1 MSEEQVREELYDSFK
16 NRAILYYLIFD
27 EMRKELGAEKAEA
40 LLSRAIYRR
49 GEQKGRARYARYA
62 PNKLL
67 ALKDAFV
74 HNSADA
80 GRMFEPEVLRADA
93 EALDIKHRHC
103 PLKNAWQELGLAD
116 EDVATLCRIAAKIDD
131 GTFEAAGFKFS
142 AETWQPG
149 RDGCCVLH
157 IRPGG

>member
-1 MSEEQVREELYDSFK
+1 MSEEQLREELYDSFK

-40 LLSRAIYRR
+40 ILSRAIYRR
-49 GEQKGRARYARYA
+49 GEQKGAARYARFA
-62 PNKLL
+62 PGNLL

-74 HNSADA
+74 AGSADT
-80 GRMFEPEVLRADA
+80 GRMFEPEVLRADS
-93 EALDIKHRHC
+93 EAVDIKHGQC
-103 PLKNAWQELGLAD
+103 PLKNAWHEMGLPD
-116 EDVATLCRIAAKIDD
+116 EEVATMCRIAAKIDD

-157 IRPGG
+157 IRPGV